1 MDPLSHKEALV
12 TGKNKVKIHTNGQMV
27 QTVSDSLSKPGASAH
42 AMPSKGKQINQQ
54 KTLTVSHA
62 AQSVYTSTQDA
73 GLTVQ
78 SPPFLHGLDE
88 HSSTSV
94 SQFNP

>member
-1 MDPLSHKEALV
+1 MLINVAIWGYWLDPLSHKEALV

-54 KTLTVSHA
+54 KNF
-62 AQSVYTSTQDA
+62 DC
-73 GLTVQ
+73 
-78 SPPFLHGLDE
+78 
-88 HSSTSV
+88 
-94 SQFNP
+94 